1 MPVQR
6 IDPKVIF
13 ASIAPAIDKP
23 PVFSDK
29 TKGWDVSR
37 ANDGRPDPFVDQA
50 RIALNLTDEQVDTI
64 WESSLV

>member
-1 MPVQR
+1 MPTQK

-13 ASIAPAIDKP
+13 ASDAPAIDKP

-29 TKGWDVSR
+29 TK
-37 ANDGRPDPFVDQA
+37 
-50 RIALNLTDEQVDTI
+50 NLTDEQAETI